1 MKVGIRFEEV
11 SCEQKYLSDDLSGQS
26 HDRYI
31 IEPFLGSVLH
41 MERSCWVPSSCEP
54 ITDLL
59 IQWREGDKAALDKL
73 VSLVY
78 KELRRM
84 ASYYMRR
91 RRPGDTLQTSA
102 LINEAYLRLVDHKNM
117 RWQNRAHFFAVAA
130 QAMRRIL
137 VDHARARNAA
147 KREGGV
153 LKVSLDQAAD
163 VCQLRAEELIKLDD
177 ALKELARFDARKNR
191 IVELRYFGGLSVEE
205 TAQVLEVSAITVKRE
220 WRAAK
225 LWLLRAMSGESR
237 IDS

>member
-1 MKVGIRFEEV
+1 
-11 SCEQKYLSDDLSGQS
+11 
-26 HDRYI
+26 
-31 IEPFLGSVLH
+31 
-41 MERSCWVPSSCEP
+41 VPSSCET

-59 IQWREGDKAALDKL
+59 IQWREGDRAALDRL

-84 ASYYMRR
+84 AGYYMRR

-147 KREGGV
+147 KREGGG

-163 VCQLRAEELIKLDD
+163 LFQQRSEELIMLDD
-177 ALKELARFDARKNR
+177 ALKELALFDARKNR

-205 TAQVLEVSAITVKRE
+205 TAQVLGVSAVTVKRE
-220 WRAAK
+220 WRAAR
-225 LWLLRAMSGESR
+225 LWLLRAMSRESK

>member
-1 MKVGIRFEEV
+1 M
-11 SCEQKYLSDDLSGQS
+11 
-26 HDRYI
+26 
-31 IEPFLGSVLH
+31 
-41 MERSCWVPSSCEP
+41 PSSSET

-59 IQWREGDKAALDKL
+59 VQWREGDEAALDRL
-73 VSLVY
+73 IPLVY

-102 LINEAYLRLVDHKNM
+102 LINEAYLRLAEHKNM

-137 VDHARARNAA
+137 VDHARTRNAA
-147 KREGGV
+147 KREGGTF
-153 LKVSLDQAAD
+153 KVSLDEAAD
-163 VCQLRAEELIKLDD
+163 VGQQRGAELIALDD
-177 ALKELARFDARKNR
+177 ALKELALFDARKSR

-205 TAQVLEVSAITVKRE
+205 TAQVLEVSPVTVKRE

-225 LWLLRAMSGESR
+225 LWLLRAMTNEDPR
-237 IDS
+237 

>member
-1 MKVGIRFEEV
+1 
-11 SCEQKYLSDDLSGQS
+11 
-26 HDRYI
+26 
-31 IEPFLGSVLH
+31 
-41 MERSCWVPSSCEP
+41 VPSSSET
-54 ITDLL
+54 ITGLL
-59 IQWREGDKAALDKL
+59 IQWREGDKAALDNL
-73 VSLVY
+73 IPLVY

-153 LKVSLDQAAD
+153 LKVSLDDAAD
-163 VCQLRAEELIKLDD
+163 VGQQPSEDIVALDD
-177 ALKELARFDARKNR
+177 ALKELAAFDARKCQ

-205 TAQVLEVSAITVKRE
+205 TAAVLGVSPVTVKRE
-220 WRAAK
+220 WRTAK
-225 LWLLRAMSGESR
+225 LWLLRAMSNEAQS
-237 IDS
+237 